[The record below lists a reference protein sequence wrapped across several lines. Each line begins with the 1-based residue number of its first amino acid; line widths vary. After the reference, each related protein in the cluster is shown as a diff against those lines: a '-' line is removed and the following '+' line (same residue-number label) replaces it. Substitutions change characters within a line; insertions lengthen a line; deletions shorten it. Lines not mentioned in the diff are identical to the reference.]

1 MGEYYN
7 SGGKGLEYA
16 VKTVKR
22 SLCAVA
28 TAILIPVLLLAQQP
42 ELQVNTAGY
51 RSLRTAVWLLLEKTG
66 WHISIEEPIWP
77 SGSAGGKE
85 IEMAEGGRAVRP
97 PVADRL
103 RISIPSLRGPGAQSR
118 VVAAL
123 LGAFNSQN
131 SAVWYKS
138 ETVGDMTVLEA
149 DTIATSAAGR
159 RIPAPLS
166 LSTTIQIPA
175 ARRTF
180 TQHLVALAAAIRQ
193 QTGTPVRLDTGLGSY
208 DVAFTGKNGPFTRAQ
223 DLLVNWG
230 TAAQTARVALL
241 NLLSRSKTTMLYQL
255 NCQVGV
261 RSAGECTL
269 SLRPLTIE
277 VVGRSGALK
286 KKTVYFDRGRPDM
299 ALPPDPPDPP
309 DLN

>member
-1 MGEYYN
+1 M
-7 SGGKGLEYA
+7 
-16 VKTVKR
+16 KTVKR

>member
-1 MGEYYN
+1 M
-7 SGGKGLEYA
+7 
-16 VKTVKR
+16 
-22 SLCAVA
+22 
-28 TAILIPVLLLAQQP
+28 LAQQP

-66 WHISIEEPIWP
+66 WHISLEEPIWP

-85 IEMAEGGRAVRP
+85 IQMAEGGRAVRP

-131 SAVWYKS
+131 SAVSYKS
-138 ETVGDMTVLEA
+138 ETVGGMTVLEA
-149 DTIATSAAGR
+149 DTMATSVAGR

-166 LSTTIQIPA
+166 LSTTIQIPV

-180 TQHLVALAAAIRQ
+180 TQHLEALAAAIRQ
-193 QTGTPVRLDTGLGSY
+193 QTGTPVRLDMGLGSY
-208 DVAFTGKNGPFTRAQ
+208 DVAFTGKNGFFTRAQ

-230 TAAQTARVALL
+230 TAAQPARVALVD
-241 NLLSRSKTTMLYQL
+241 LLSRSKTTLLYQL

-261 RSAGECTL
+261 KSAGECTL

-286 KKTVYFDRGRPDM
+286 KKTVYFDRGRPDV
-299 ALPPDPPDPP
+299 ALPPDPPDPK
-309 DLN
+309 

>member
-1 MGEYYN
+1 M
-7 SGGKGLEYA
+7 
-16 VKTVKR
+16 
-22 SLCAVA
+22 
-28 TAILIPVLLLAQQP
+28 LAQQP
-42 ELQVNTAGY
+42 ELMVNTAGY

-66 WHISIEEPIWP
+66 WHISVEEPIWP
-77 SGSAGGKE
+77 SGSAGGPE
-85 IEMAEGGRAVRP
+85 IQMAEGGRAVRP

-103 RISIPSLRGPGAQSR
+103 RISISSLRGPGAQSR
-118 VVAAL
+118 AVAAL

-131 SAVWYKS
+131 SAVSYKS

-149 DTIATSAAGR
+149 DTMATSTVGR
-159 RIPAPLS
+159 RMPAPLS

-180 TQHLVALAAAIRQ
+180 TQHLEALAAAVRQ
-193 QTGTPVRLDTGLGSY
+193 QTGTPVRLDMGLGFGSY
-208 DVAFTGKNGPFTRAQ
+208 DVAFTGKNGAFTQAQ

-241 NLLSRSKTTMLYQL
+241 NLLSRSKTTLLYQL

-261 RSAGECTL
+261 KSAGECTL

-277 VVGRSGALK
+277 VVGRSGALR
-286 KKTVYFDRGRPDM
+286 KKTLYFDRGRPDV
-299 ALPPDPPDPP
+299 ALPPDPPDPK
-309 DLN
+309 

>member
-1 MGEYYN
+1 M
-7 SGGKGLEYA
+7 
-16 VKTVKR
+16 
-22 SLCAVA
+22 
-28 TAILIPVLLLAQQP
+28 LAQQP
-42 ELQVNTAGY
+42 ELVVNTAGY

-66 WHISIEEPIWP
+66 WHISLEEPIWP
-77 SGSAGGKE
+77 SGSAGGPE
-85 IEMAEGGRAVRP
+85 IQMAEGGRAVRP
-97 PVADRL
+97 PLADRL

-118 VVAAL
+118 AVAAL

-131 SAVWYKS
+131 SAVWYKP

-149 DTIATSAAGR
+149 DTMATSTVGR

-180 TQHLVALAAAIRQ
+180 TQHLEALAAAVRQ
-193 QTGTPVRLDTGLGSY
+193 QTGTPVRLDMGLGTY
-208 DVAFTGKNGPFTRAQ
+208 DVAFTGKNGAFTQAQ

-241 NLLSRSKTTMLYQL
+241 NLLSRSKTTLLYQL

-261 RSAGECTL
+261 KSAGECTL

-286 KKTVYFDRGRPDM
+286 KKTLYFDRGRSDV
-299 ALPPDPPDPP
+299 ALPPDPPDPK
-309 DLN
+309 